1 MKKVVINKSY
11 GKFCV
16 SHAAFLRLRELGQ
29 PDALNETDAGAYWPI
44 AAGLREPSLN
54 QCGKLIPRDDQ
65 KLAQVVEELGEAA
78 NGHCADLRVVMIP
91 DDVRW
96 EINVMSGI
104 EQISE
109 VHRTWA

>member
-1 MKKVVINKSY
+1 MKKIVINKSY

-16 SHAAFLRLRELGQ
+16 SHQAFLRLRELGQ
-29 PDALNETDAGAYWPI
+29 LDALKEIDEGAYWPD
-44 AAGLREPSLN
+44 AATPREPSFN
-54 QCGKLIPRDDQ
+54 QCGQLIPRDDL

-78 NGHCADLRVVMIP
+78 NGHCATLRVVTIP

-96 EINVMSGI
+96 EIGAVDGI
-104 EQISE
+104 EHISE